1 MAKTGS
7 EEMDEQEKCEVC
19 KGTGRNADGGHCIPC
34 HGVGITCEVCKEANE
49 LYSDAPGLNA
59 MLSCEVCKEANEPD
73 EPINRARIATHLGIG
88 KNESWS
94 IDVIGGEIEIDSKK
108 NTCHITIHMDDSKN
122 KIKLVLKRMGIGM
135 NEIWNDWEKG
145 KVSK

>member
-1 MAKTGS
+1 MAKTGN
-7 EEMDEQEKCEVC
+7 EETDEQEKCEVC

-49 LYSDAPGLNA
+49 
-59 MLSCEVCKEANEPD
+59 PD

-94 IDVIGGEIEIDSKK
+94 IDVIGGVIDIDSEK
-108 NTCHITIHMDDSKN
+108 NTCYITIHMDDSKS
-122 KIKLVLKRMGIGM
+122 KTKLVLKRSEIDM
-135 NEIWNDWEKG
+135 NEIWNGWEKG